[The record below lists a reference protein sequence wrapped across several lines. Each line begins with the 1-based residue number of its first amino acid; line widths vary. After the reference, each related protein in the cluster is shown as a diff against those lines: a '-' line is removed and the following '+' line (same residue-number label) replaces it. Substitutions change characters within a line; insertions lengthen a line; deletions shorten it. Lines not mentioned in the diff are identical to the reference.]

1 MKIEDPLGPS
11 QIFSQPH
18 VPPQKNLKMTASM
31 NLPNLSTIDDLK

>member
-18 VPPQKNLKMTASM
+18 VPPQKNLKMTVH
-31 NLPNLSTIDDLK
+31 L